1 MDLECPAL
9 PPPVD
14 HLSRPSHSS
23 PSVSFGR
30 LTWYKNFLKL
40 APGRPTS
47 HQMVPEAQSI
57 PLLLHVTGRAQ
68 LRESFWLPGAFTGWG
83 TGDVDSDHVTKE
95 SVGKQNKAL
104 P

>member
-1 MDLECPAL
+1 ML
-9 PPPVD
+9 
-14 HLSRPSHSS
+14 
-23 PSVSFGR
+23 
-30 LTWYKNFLKL
+30 
-40 APGRPTS
+40 
-47 HQMVPEAQSI
+47 PEAQSI